1 MDSVRNVL
9 KTGISRSLGSLQEPD
24 RLAAAWVVACGRAM
38 AGRGTVIGY
47 SGGVVEVEVATG
59 AWLEQMKSM
68 RAELAAELA
77 RIAGVPVTGIH
88 FVVKR

>member
-1 MDSVRNVL
+1 MRTLLRKSL
-9 KTGISRSLGSLQEPD
+9 SRSLHTLSEPD

-47 SGGVVEVEVATG
+47 SDGRVEVEVASG
-59 AWLEQMKSM
+59 AWLEQMKAM
-68 RAELAAELA
+68 RTELAAELS

>member
-1 MDSVRNVL
+1 MDSIRDVL
-9 KTGISRSLGSLQEPD
+9 KTGISRDLGSLQHED

-38 AGRGTVIGY
+38 AGRGTVVGY
-47 SGGVVEVEVATG
+47 SGGMVEVEVGAG

-68 RAELAAELA
+68 RVELAAELA

-88 FVVKR
+88 FVVKG